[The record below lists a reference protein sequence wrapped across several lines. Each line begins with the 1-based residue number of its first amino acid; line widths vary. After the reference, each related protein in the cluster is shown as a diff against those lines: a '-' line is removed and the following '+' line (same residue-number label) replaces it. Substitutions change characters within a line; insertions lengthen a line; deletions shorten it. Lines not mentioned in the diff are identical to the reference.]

1 MAEPNER
8 SIPEVFSDIARHTQ
22 EIIHSELLLAKV
34 ELKQE
39 GRKAVQPIVR
49 LCAGAVL
56 GTFAFGFFCLMCMFL
71 LSWHVLPRWVGALI
85 MCVILGP
92 LALILISSGMIGL
105 RRINPKPEKTVQTV
119 KENVQWAK
127 EQMH

>member
-22 EIIHSELLLAKV
+22 EIIHSELVLAKV

-39 GRKAVQPIVR
+39 GQKAVQPIVR
-49 LCAGAVL
+49 LCVGAVL
-56 GTFAFGFFCLMCMFL
+56 GMFAFGFFCLMCMFL
-71 LSWHVLPRWVGALI
+71 LWQVLPWWLGALI
-85 MCVILGP
+85 MWVILGP
-92 LALILISSGMIGL
+92 VALVLVSSGIVGL
-105 RRINPKPEKTVQTV
+105 RRNNPKPERTVRTV